1 VAGGLAAG
9 RGALGGRGVA
19 EEEPFLSGSWSRPR
33 HLSGGSGGTHTALHA
48 GLATKPVLP
57 PHLPFPPLVELFLLP
72 LLHRSLF
79 SLPSTTSPRA
89 AAVHNHPRGHIYNH
103 SHRDKTICT
112 SFTRR
117 RRAQPWDLGPTSPI
131 ISLAAAAHTASS
143 LLLRGHQ
150 TLTSLHPIRHGPRPA
165 ATTRPRGHH
174 NASQS
179 PAPPRFDASIEPAS
193 DLDLLEATRL
203 RDHQPCSTFF
213 PGGATTSNSLSALP
227 NHQRHGTRQLPRDSR
242 GSQNT
247 DPHRPPGPLQAQAGA
262 VPARARDRR

>member
-1 VAGGLAAG
+1 MLN
-9 RGALGGRGVA
+9 
-19 EEEPFLSGSWSRPR
+19 FSSS
-33 HLSGGSGGTHTALHA
+33 HFCTAR
-48 GLATKPVLP
+48 
-57 PHLPFPPLVELFLLP
+57 F
-72 LLHRSLF
+72 F

-89 AAVHNHPRGHIYNH
+89 AAVHNHPRGHLYSH

-179 PAPPRFDASIEPAS
+179 PAPPRFDAIIEPAY